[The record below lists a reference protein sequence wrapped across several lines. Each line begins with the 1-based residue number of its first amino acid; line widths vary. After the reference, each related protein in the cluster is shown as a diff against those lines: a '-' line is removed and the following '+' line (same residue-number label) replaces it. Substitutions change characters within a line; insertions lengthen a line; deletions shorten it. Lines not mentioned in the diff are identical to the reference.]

1 MTVNSFQTKFQDTD
15 FQVSYLDES
24 GTAGVAVVGLFSR
37 VDAGVGLQVG
47 GPVELGPAYVAAIR
61 LVTCRGHSRPCYSC
75 LKTSLPSSTSLLL
88 CLSMLC

>member
-47 GPVELGPAYVAAIR
+47 VSDLGVSD
-61 LVTCRGHSRPCYSC
+61 LGVSH
-75 LKTSLPSSTSLLL
+75 LKGRRV
-88 CLSMLC
+88 